1 MRRRIRI
8 AARALAIALA
18 ASVLAGCSSGVVQ
31 PLTQSSAPAKDT
43 QQQPPEAAI
52 PSGTGFLPDPARMMA
67 DSRYPF
73 QQSWVQPGADFKS
86 YTKVMLAPISL
97 QYLAPPPAASGGAPG
112 DNRHASVD
120 VAVFAG
126 EAFTRALQ
134 DDPSHRLTIVTE
146 ADAKTLVVEMAIVEL
161 APSERP
167 SSADAFGIPTT
178 TSASSALQREAN
190 LNGRGTIAMQLKLRD
205 GKTNQVMAIFADA
218 RRANA
223 PSGDEKITP
232 GYGFANQIAGD
243 WMRQIEAMLNS

>member
-8 AARALAIALA
+8 AARALVIAFA

-31 PLTQSSAPAKDT
+31 SLNQSPAPAKDT
-43 QQQPPEAAI
+43 QQPPEAAI
-52 PSGTGFLPDPARMMA
+52 AAGTGFLPDPARMMA

-73 QQSWVQPGADFKS
+73 HQSWVQPGADFKN
-86 YTKVMLAPISL
+86 YTEVMLAPISL
-97 QYLAPPPAASGGAPG
+97 EYLAPPTTASGGTPQ

-120 VAVFAG
+120 AAVFAG
-126 EAFTRALQ
+126 EAFTQAVQ
-134 DDPSHRLTIVTE
+134 DDPSRRFTIVTHV
-146 ADAKTLVVEMAIVEL
+146 DAKTIVVEMAIVEL
-161 APSERP
+161 TPSVRP

-205 GKTNQVMAIFADA
+205 GKTNQVIAIFADA
-218 RRANA
+218 RRADA

-232 GYGFANQIAGD
+232 GYAFANQIVGD
-243 WMRQIEAMLNS
+243 WMRQIVAMLNS